1 MGMVTAMDEAIGNIT
16 DTLREANMEDNTL
29 IIFTTDNGGTD
40 FRSGG
45 SNLPLRGTKVKEF
58 HKSLLLCRIIL
69 QGTLWEGGTRG
80 AAFIHGSMLKR
91 PGTLSRSLI
100 HVSDWLPTLISA
112 AGGDIH
118 TMIEDG
124 DNIDGV
130 NQWEELRDGLGSNK
144 RRLMLYNIDPLRD
157 PSHGGNGAIR

>member
-1 MGMVTAMDEAIGNIT
+1 MDVRRKQLSSERNQGRGHKNILLVDLSAIY
-16 DTLREANMEDNTL
+16 
-29 IIFTTDNGGTD
+29 
-40 FRSGG
+40 
-45 SNLPLRGTKVKEF
+45 
-58 HKSLLLCRIIL
+58 L

-80 AAFIHGSMLKR
+80 AAFIHGSMLKK

-112 AGGDIH
+112 AGGNIH
-118 TMIEDG
+118 TMLEDG

-130 NQWEELRDGLGSNK
+130 DQWEELCNGLGSNK